1 MDRIKQEW
9 AKISKSDLAR
19 NAGWLFFGRG
29 LSVALQGVYLVLVGR
44 LLGSVEYGTYVG
56 ALAMVAILSQY
67 SSLGTPE
74 LFFRYVGVDPKKF
87 SIYWGMVLA
96 ITFALGTL
104 FVGILAIF
112 GPHFAPNISRTMLI
126 CVAVGECL
134 GTQLTASTARIFL
147 AFEKVRY
154 TVITSLLVNLLRTI
168 LAGVIMVRWHHG
180 TAQQWAVAALVVSSI
195 ASAYSVI
202 LVTRLYGKP
211 VFSIALLR
219 QRMGEGFVFALSNS
233 TANAYNDIDKAMLGH
248 YGMDAAN
255 GIYTMAYRVIDVCTA
270 PISSIHAAAFPRFF
284 RKGVDGVR
292 STAAYGLQIVKRTA
306 PLALLFTGAML
317 LGGPIL
323 PHLVGKDFAE
333 SVIALR
339 WLCLLPLFR
348 SLQLAAGDGVTGAG
362 YQNLRLCG
370 MAGAAAFNF
379 GVNLYLIPHYSW
391 RGAAWSSIATDGLLA
406 LFNWLLLG
414 WLLARDGRRKAG
426 LASFPAAG
434 TLNNQAIEVAEAES
448 HVN

>member
-9 AKISKSDLAR
+9 AKIAKSDLAR

-29 LSVALQGVYLVLVGR
+29 LSVALQGVYLVMVGR
-44 LLGSVEYGTYVG
+44 LLGSSEYGIYVG
-56 ALAMVAILSQY
+56 ALAMVTILSQY

-87 SIYWGMVLA
+87 SVYWGMVLS
-96 ITFALGTL
+96 ITFALGTI
-104 FVGILAIF
+104 FVGIMAVF

-126 CVAVGECL
+126 CVAIGECL
-134 GTQLTASTARIFL
+134 GTQLAASTARIFL

-154 TVITSLLVNLLRTI
+154 TVITSLLVNLVRTI
-168 LAGVIMVRWHHG
+168 LAGFMLWRWHHG
-180 TAQQWAVAALVVSSI
+180 TAQQWAVAALIVSSV
-195 ASAYSVI
+195 ASIYSVW
-202 LVTRLYGKP
+202 LVTKLYGKP
-211 VFSIALLR
+211 VFSASLVR
-219 QRMGEGFVFALSNS
+219 QRVGEGLVFALSNS

-270 PISSIHAAAFPRFF
+270 PITSVHAAAFPRFF
-284 RKGVDGVR
+284 RKGLGGVR
-292 STAAYGLQIVKRTA
+292 STAAYGLQLVKRTA
-306 PLALLFTGAML
+306 PLALLFTVAML
-317 LGGPIL
+317 IGGPIL

-348 SLQLAAGDGVTGAG
+348 SLQLAAGDGITGAG
-362 YQNLRLCG
+362 HQKLRLCG

-414 WLLARDGRRKAG
+414 WLVARDDRQRKRVASVG
-426 LASFPAAG
+426 LAG
-434 TLNNQAIEVAEAES
+434 TLNSKPIEAVEAES
-448 HVN
+448 QVN

>member
-1 MDRIKQEW
+1 MDRFKKEW
-9 AKISKSDLAR
+9 ARVTSSDLAR

-29 LSVALQGVYLVLVGR
+29 LSLVCQGVYLVLVGR
-44 LLGSVEYGTYVG
+44 LLGSTEYGVYVG
-56 ALAMVAILSQY
+56 ALAMVTILSQY

-87 SIYWGMVLA
+87 SVYWGSVLLT
-96 ITFALGTL
+96 TFVLGAL
-104 FVGILAIF
+104 FVVILAVF
-112 GPHFAPNISRTMLI
+112 GPHFAPSISRTMLI

-134 GTQLTASTARIFL
+134 GTQLTAATARIFL

-154 TVITSLLVNLLRTI
+154 TVITSVLVNVLRTI
-168 LAGVIMVRWHHG
+168 LAGFMLWRWHHG
-180 TAQQWAVAALVVSSI
+180 SAQQWAVAALIVSSI
-195 ASAYSVI
+195 ASFYSVN

-211 VFSIALLR
+211 VISVPLMR
-219 QRMGEGFVFALSNS
+219 QRVGEGFVFALSGS

-248 YGMDAAN
+248 YGMNAAN

-284 RKGVDGVR
+284 RKGLDGVR
-292 STAAYGLQIVKRTA
+292 STAEYGVQLVKRTA
-306 PLALLFTGAML
+306 PLALLFTAAML

-348 SLQLAAGDGVTGAG
+348 SLQLAAGDGITGAG
-362 YQNLRLCG
+362 YQKLRLGG

-379 GVNLYLIPHYSW
+379 GINLYLIPHYSW
-391 RGAAWSSIATDGLLA
+391 RGAAWSSIATDGALA
-406 LFNWLLLG
+406 VFNWVLLG
-414 WLLARDGRRKAG
+414 WLISREQSRPKLATPAEVSAHI
-426 LASFPAAG
+426 LAE
-434 TLNNQAIEVAEAES
+434 IEAREAES
-448 HVN
+448 SIN